1 MMNLKNCGED
11 IDRVDGELVPNNTLF
26 AFPELWNTARF
37 AALYSSYIGLI
48 LYRLN
53 GFGRMPYD
61 LYFNSAVKPQ
71 NQLVFFGV
79 LAGASFLVTLPV
91 DITDIF
97 DLYTVQVIVCNF
109 LPLFFLG
116 VFSTYILPMTT
127 TKMLNYPL
135 RIPDEVYDEM
145 EGDDKY
151 LSEQPT
157 LLEDSKNKA
166 NGK

>member
-1 MMNLKNCGED
+1 
-11 IDRVDGELVPNNTLF
+11 
-26 AFPELWNTARF
+26 
-37 AALYSSYIGLI
+37 
-48 LYRLN
+48 
-53 GFGRMPYD
+53 MPYD